1 MVSPELIPGLVPTLV
16 AAYLCLL
23 GPGQAWWRGRGS
35 EYPQLLARLAVSVL
49 WTTVLG
55 LGLAA
60 SDSFSLPRLIV
71 INGAVTLAGY
81 LLVGRVRD
89 AGAPPPERP
98 IALPLIFLVTCWLYW
113 PPFPTF
119 LGASDSVTYTSA
131 GVHLAR
137 YGSIDKEDEL
147 APLLSARV
155 RRQLFTS
162 VLDNPLKP
170 PFMRHPGGV
179 VIADKLD
186 SRAHPSFFP
195 APIVWSALC
204 ADALGPRYAGAYATL
219 FAALAVVAVWAFA
232 RRLLPGGSALA
243 VAIVVALN
251 AASYWSARMP
261 LSEPLAWF
269 FLWVGLGALDCWDHD
284 GLPADGRLAG
294 ATLGAAG
301 LIRVE
306 FALFVPCFLAIRY
319 LMPSYWGG
327 RRPSPG
333 LIFFIAVMLGITLMQ
348 SLSLYGAYMA
358 PLVDA
363 LRSAEVRAQ
372 LIWNESPVICSGVI
386 SAAVIGLCAAAKRY
400 GLVRAGVGGGLV
412 AIGLVYAVWLSE
424 WRAGQTASWLV
435 GYAGIP
441 AVTAALCGV
450 ITSHKRLGTGRLL
463 LATLTVLGGFVLY
476 DPHVLPYLP
485 WGARRLVPVVLPAVF
500 LFAGV
505 AIAAIGR
512 RHPVSAGLA
521 WVLVIAFALLPAK
534 PLFARDFYGRG
545 YQQLAELDEM
555 IPRDGTLLID
565 RSVGEQILGTGLWFA
580 FDRNSLPVDVSTKRG
595 RQLIAVLVSQLAD
608 RGPCY
613 LLKAGSI
620 ADTNIAFVGQRIAGE
635 MVLET
640 LFPGIDGR
648 RPPQHAESLVT
659 VVVLRKLTPLRLGL
673 ETRPT
678 VRE

>member
-1 MVSPELIPGLVPTLV
+1 MIPGLMPALV

-23 GPGQAWWRGRGS
+23 GPGQAWLQLRGS

-60 SDSFSLPRLIV
+60 FGTFSLPRLIV

-89 AGAPPPERP
+89 AGAPRPERP
-98 IALPLIFLVTCWLYW
+98 IALPLILVATFCFYW
-113 PPFPTF
+113 PPFSTF

-137 YGSIDKEDEL
+137 YGSIEKEDDL
-147 APLLSARV
+147 APLLSPGV

-162 VLDNPLKP
+162 ALDNPFKP

-179 VIADKLD
+179 IIAEKLD

-195 APIVWSALC
+195 APSVWSAVC

-219 FAALAVVAVWAFA
+219 FAALAVAAVWAFA

-243 VAIVVALN
+243 VALVVALN

-269 FLWVGLGALDCWDHD
+269 FLWVGLGSLDCWDRD
-284 GLPADGRLAG
+284 GLPADVRLAC

-301 LIRVE
+301 LVRVE
-306 FALFVPCFLAIRY
+306 FALFVPCLLAIRY
-319 LMPSYWGG
+319 LMPLYWGG
-327 RRPSPG
+327 RRPSPVMFVF
-333 LIFFIAVMLGITLMQ
+333 LAAMLGMTAIQ
-348 SLSLYGAYMA
+348 ASSLYGAYTVPFA
-358 PLVDA
+358 EA
-363 LRSAEVRAQ
+363 LRAVEVRAQ
-372 LIWNESPVICSGVI
+372 LIWNESPALFSGFIV
-386 SAAVIGLCAAAKRY
+386 AAVIG
-400 GLVRAGVGGGLV
+400 VGWSARRHGPFRTTVATGLV
-412 AIGLVYAVWLSE
+412 AIGLVYTVWLSE
-424 WRAGQTASWLV
+424 WRGGQTASWLI

-441 AVTAALCGV
+441 AAIAAACGA
-450 ITSHKRLGTGRLL
+450 IASHRRLGSGRLL
-463 LATLTVLGGFVLY
+463 LATLTALGGFVLY

-500 LFAGV
+500 LLAGV
-505 AIAAIGR
+505 AIAALGR
-512 RHPVSAGLA
+512 RHPIPAGAA
-521 WVLVIAFALLPAK
+521 WALVIAFALLPAK
-534 PLFARDFYGRG
+534 PLLARDFYGGG
-545 YQQLAELDEM
+545 YRQLAELDQM
-555 IPRDGTLLID
+555 IPREGTLLID
-565 RSVGEQILGTGLWFA
+565 RSVGEQIIGTGLWFA
-580 FDRNSLPVDVSTKRG
+580 FDRNSLPVDVSTRRG
-595 RQLIAVLVSQLAD
+595 RQLIAVVVSQLAS

-613 LLKAGSI
+613 LLKSGSI
-620 ADTNIAFVGQRIAGE
+620 ADSNIAFVAQRIAGE

-640 LFPGIDGR
+640 LFPRIDDR
-648 RPPQHAESLVT
+648 QPPRSAELLVT
-659 VVVLRKLTPLRLGL
+659 TVVLRELRPLRL
-673 ETRPT
+673 RPEARRT
-678 VRE
+678 PSE